1 MNRTRQ
7 IIVASVVAVATLP
20 LSNAAWG
27 AGPSPHQPPSK
38 MEAIPGTSVK
48 RITLTEKAAGR
59 LDIQTSKITKDQA
72 GNKVAPYLAVVYDV
86 SGQPWVYLNPGPLTY
101 VRTKVSVDKFA
112 GDYAYLTDGPDD
124 GIAVVTIGVAE
135 LFGLERGLK

>member
-1 MNRTRQ
+1 MSRVRQ
-7 IIVASVVAVATLP
+7 IVVAGVVTVAVLP
-20 LSNAAWG
+20 LSYAAHG
-27 AGPSPHQPPSK
+27 AGPSPHQSPSK
-38 MEAIPGTSVK
+38 MEAVPGTSLK

-59 LDIQTSKITKDQA
+59 LDIQTAKIARDQA
-72 GNKVAPYLAVVYDV
+72 GNKIAPYVAIVYDV

-101 VRTKVSVDKFA
+101 VRAKVSVDRFA

-124 GIAVVTIGVAE
+124 GATVVTIGVAE